1 MTGFGVQ
8 KLHTLMVP
16 SLTPSATAKAAASPA
31 VLRCFGTFSRVLPFV
46 ALVMAA
52 LSAAASA
59 ETFRDWRSDCPG
71 AGAGCMLATNVA
83 DAKNAWLA
91 GLLVSPE
98 ADGTSGMMKIL
109 VPPGVHLASG
119 LFVAVGRGKPR
130 QAEFQR
136 CSDQAC
142 LATLD
147 LDASQIMAL
156 RRATRAHIVYRP
168 RSTTAPVRV
177 QASLMGFSAALA
189 HTMEAVQ

>member
-1 MTGFGVQ
+1 
-8 KLHTLMVP
+8 MV
-16 SLTPSATAKAAASPA
+16 AW
-31 VLRCFGTFSRVLPFV
+31 
-46 ALVMAA
+46 
-52 LSAAASA
+52 SAAASA

-71 AGAGCMLATNVA
+71 AGSGCMLATNVA

-91 GLLVSPE
+91 GLHVSPD
-98 ADGTSGMMKIL
+98 ADGTSGIMKIL

-136 CSDQAC
+136 CSEQAC

-156 RRATRAHIVYRP
+156 RRATRAQIVYRP

>member
-1 MTGFGVQ
+1 MVQ
-8 KLHTLMVP
+8 
-16 SLTPSATAKAAASPA
+16 SLTPSVTAQAAAPPA
-31 VLRCFGTFSRVLPFV
+31 VLRGFGTLFRGPPVV
-46 ALVMAA
+46 ALAMVAW
-52 LSAAASA
+52 SAAASA

-71 AGAGCMLATNVA
+71 DGSGCMLATNVA
-83 DAKNAWLA
+83 DSKNAWLA

-98 ADGTSGMMKIL
+98 ADGTSGIMKIL

-119 LFVAVGRGKPR
+119 LFVGVGKGKPR

-156 RRATRAHIVYRP
+156 RRATRAQIVYRP

-177 QASLMGFSAALA
+177 QASLMGFTAALA
-189 HTMEAVQ
+189 HTMGAVQ